1 MLSLLG
7 PDFVGSLVATLGLTT
22 STLPEYSNDWCPID
36 KDIAG
41 GWSRACVFATLG
53 HFGCCL
59 GDTLASELGILS
71 RSKPILITTLKPVPP
86 GTNGGMS
93 VGGTLASVIGGAVMG
108 LTMSACLILES
119 SRCRETWMSIVLT
132 TTLLGAMSGGTG
144 SLVDS
149 ILGAT
154 IQQTKFSETKKLI
167 LQDESIPTGPIKVI
181 SGLDILTGNQVNVV
195 SSVFTTI
202 WMSLV

>member
-1 MLSLLG
+1 
-7 PDFVGSLVATLGLTT
+7 
-22 STLPEYSNDWCPID
+22 
-36 KDIAG
+36 
-41 GWSRACVFATLG
+41 
-53 HFGCCL
+53 
-59 GDTLASELGILS
+59 
-71 RSKPILITTLKPVPP
+71 
-86 GTNGGMS
+86 
-93 VGGTLASVIGGAVMG
+93 
-108 LTMSACLILES
+108 
-119 SRCRETWMSIVLT
+119 MSIVLT

-181 SGLDILTGNQVNVV
+181 SGLDILTGNQVNVA